1 MTNPTNPNRPSH
13 GVYTVEGEGKEAY
26 WTKIGAA
33 WAHKDGDG
41 FSVQLTALP
50 LDGRLS
56 IRKLKAKGTSTS
68 EEGR

>member
-1 MTNPTNPNRPSH
+1 MTTQTNSNRPSH

-33 WAHKDGDG
+33 WAPQDGDG
-41 FSVQLTALP
+41 FSIQLTALP

-56 IRKLKAKGTSTS
+56 IRRLKPKSDTPS
-68 EEGR
+68 EEAR